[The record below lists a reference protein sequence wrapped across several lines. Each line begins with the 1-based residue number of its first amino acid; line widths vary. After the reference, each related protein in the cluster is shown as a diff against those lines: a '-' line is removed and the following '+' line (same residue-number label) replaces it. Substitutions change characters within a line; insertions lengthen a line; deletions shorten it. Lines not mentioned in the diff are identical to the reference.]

1 MAPGPHLPSDSP
13 MGKDIKRIIREMLKE
28 ELTIMAYNNSD
39 DTISLQL
46 MLDGIEIGSLL
57 NLDVIYETDHGHGGT
72 KVHGLEVKVIDD
84 EEMKKGRRGEKI

>member
-1 MAPGPHLPSDSP
+1 MAPGSHLQKDSP
-13 MGKDIKRIIREMLKE
+13 YGKDIQNIIREMLRN

-57 NLDVIYETDHGHGGT
+57 NLDVSYVTDYSHGGT
-72 KVHGLEVKVIDD
+72 KAGGLEVKIIDD
-84 EEMKKGRRGEKI
+84 ELMKKGRRGEKI